1 MLSKWFITTEY
12 RTYRYQKKANF
23 TYLVVVKLTVYST
36 IDMYRAKLQCSS
48 GPSFPNLVKI
58 KHPKHREYAVGW
70 SDLEIGQVAADLEY
84 FLELQY

>member
-1 MLSKWFITTEY
+1 
-12 RTYRYQKKANF
+12 
-23 TYLVVVKLTVYST
+23 
-36 IDMYRAKLQCSS
+36 MYRAKLQCSS

-70 SDLEIGQVAADLEY
+70 SDLEIGQVAAYLEY